1 MEVNILDS
9 LGRRVQTVDKFQS
22 LIWTERFQAWGEF
35 KLTVVDTLEN
45 RNRFV
50 DGARLSIKESKYV
63 MVVETIENTL
73 DQDGR
78 KLIEISGRSLESILD
93 SRLARG
99 TLTDLTANPTW
110 ILTGTPVEIAEQIFH
125 DICVTGILD
134 VGDIIA
140 NVIESDS
147 IFATDNI
154 DEPVDDITYEIDMM
168 TVYKAIQN
176 ICVIYGMGFRLCRDT
191 DSPDLYWDIYM
202 GSDRTVGQT
211 GLPSV
216 VFSPGLDNLQNTNL
230 LRSSAL
236 FKNVAYV
243 FSKEGYEIVYGIGVD
258 PDVEGFERRVLW
270 VKMDDIED
278 GDPLASAKMSQK
290 GAEELAKAR
299 RVVSFDGELSQFSG
313 YIYGTNYNLGD
324 LVTTLDDSGTSATM
338 RVTEQIFV
346 SDKEGNRTYPTVT
359 VYETIT
365 SGSWG
370 ALSPEIE
377 WYDYDLEEWDDLP

>member
-9 LGRRVQTVDKFQS
+9 LGRRVTAVDKFQS

-45 RNRFV
+45 RTRFV
-50 DGARLSIKESKYV
+50 DGVRLSIKESKYV

-125 DICVTGILD
+125 DICITGILD
-134 VGDIIA
+134 TGDIIA

-168 TVYKAIQN
+168 TVYKAIQD
-176 ICVIYGMGFRLCRDT
+176 ICVVYGMGFRLCRDT
-191 DSPDLYWDIYM
+191 DSPDLYWDVYM
-202 GSDRTVGQT
+202 GSDRTIGQT
-211 GLPSV
+211 DLPAV

-236 FKNVAYV
+236 YKNVAYV

-278 GDPLASAKMSQK
+278 GDPLASSKMSQK
-290 GAEELAKAR
+290 GSEELAKAR
-299 RVVSFDGELSQFSG
+299 KIVSFDGELSQFSG
-313 YIYGTNYNLGD
+313 YIYGTHYNLGD
-324 LVTTLDDSGTSATM
+324 LITTLDDSGTSATM

-365 SGSWG
+365 SGSW
-370 ALSPEIE
+370 ASLSPEIE
-377 WYDYDLEEWDDLP
+377 WMDYDTEHWEDMP